1 MFKLQRGMILSQKM
15 KLVKNIERY
24 AFGICSVLGDKFGIR
39 ASTIRLYFIYV
50 SFFTFGSP
58 VVLYLA
64 IAFWLNIKHYMVA
77 RKHTLW
83 DL

>member
-1 MFKLQRGMILSQKM
+1 MGPEEVCK
-15 KLVKNIERY
+15 
-24 AFGICSVLGDKFGIR
+24 KFGLNETKQIIDYLGMMGD
-39 ASTIRLYFIYV
+39 AVDNI
-50 SFFTFGSP
+50 P